1 MSMRGDAEALDAQL
15 RRWTDDRDFSGSVL
29 LTEAG
34 RTTFEGCYGLADR
47 ANRLPVT
54 PATRFGL
61 ASVTKMFTAGTVVG
75 LVTSGRVEL
84 DTRLVDVLPSAA
96 RPVTLHPDVTVHH
109 LLCHTSGIADYAE
122 EDEDTPGYVEDYAS
136 LWVDRP
142 VSSML
147 RPIDFLPMFGDREP
161 YRPPGERFQYS
172 NAGYVLLGILVEEVT
187 GRPFADVVQA
197 HVFDPAGMSATGFF
211 RLDEPRPDTAV
222 GYLRRSSP
230 DAPWRTNIYSV
241 PVVGGADGGAFST
254 TGDLVRFLRAVD
266 DGTLLGPNR
275 DRALGRHAE
284 AGDGYAFGYGVLHY
298 PDGRFGHGGG
308 DPGVEVLVA
317 RWPDEDTELAVLC
330 NMEDLAGEAR
340 DLVLDAWRGR

>member
-1 MSMRGDAEALDAQL
+1 MTMREELEALDAEL
-15 RRWTDDRDFSGSVL
+15 RRWTEDRDFSGSVL

-54 PATRFGL
+54 PATRFAL
-61 ASVTKMFTAGTVVG
+61 ASVTKMFTACTVVG
-75 LVTSGRVEL
+75 LVNADRL
-84 DTRLVDVLPSAA
+84 AFDTRLVDVLPASA
-96 RPVTLHPDVTVHH
+96 RPTTLHPDVTVHH
-109 LLCHTSGIADYAE
+109 LLTHTSGIADYAE

-161 YRPPGERFQYS
+161 YRRPGERCQYS

-187 GRPFADVVQA
+187 RRPFTDVVQEL
-197 HVFDPAGMSATGFF
+197 VLDPAGMTASGFF
-211 RLDEPRPDTAV
+211 RLDEPRPDTAH
-222 GYLRRSSP
+222 GYLRRSSS
-230 DAPWRTNIYSV
+230 DAPSRTNIYSV

-266 DGTLLGPNR
+266 DGTLLGPSR
-275 DRALGRHAE
+275 DRVLARHAE
-284 AGDGYAFGYGVLHY
+284 IGDGFAFGYGVLHY

-317 RWPDEDTELAVLC
+317 RWPEADAELVVLC

-340 DLVLDAWRGR
+340 DLVLDVWRG